1 VFKRLPTLQALLAA
15 HWHFP
20 NHALLVARTHRG
32 ELKMTEPRREPERD
46 ANAQLL
52 EEGKRYTPGGLHTS
66 IRIID
71 PPLCVRRA
79 QGAYLW
85 DENGKR
91 YIDYHAAFAP
101 IILGHCYPA
110 VVDRVSETIRETDL
124 YGASTTHLELDL
136 AKKIVAHV
144 PSVEQVLLCCTG
156 SEATFHAVRLAR
168 AVTGRRKI
176 IKFQGCYHG
185 WHDYVLRNVISAPQ
199 FANKWDP
206 GSAGMLQEAVENTL
220 VCRFNSL
227 EDVEW
232 AVKNNPDQIAG
243 IILEPIP
250 HNVGCILPEREF
262 LQGLREICDREGIV
276 LIFDEVITGFRHHIG
291 GYQAIC
297 GVTPDLTTMGKAIA
311 NGFPIAAIGGK
322 QKYMQRFNTRPGGDV
337 FFSGTFNGH
346 ASCLAAALATIGVLE
361 TGEVHKH
368 IFRLGDK
375 MRSGLKKIVSERG
388 YPCTVAGFGS
398 VYTLYFMEERPI
410 KSFDDLLRNDGALYV
425 RYRQELMAR
434 GVFEIPMNLK
444 RNHLSFS
451 HADGDVEYS
460 LGAAEQALRAT
471 YDARARHA
479 I

>member
-1 VFKRLPTLQALLAA
+1 
-15 HWHFP
+15 
-20 NHALLVARTHRG
+20 
-32 ELKMTEPRREPERD
+32 MTDPAYEIGTAGG
-46 ANAQLL
+46 ANARLH
-52 EEGKRYTPGGLHTS
+52 EEAKRYTPGGLHTS

-79 QGAYLW
+79 RGAYLW
-85 DENGKR
+85 DEDGKR

-110 VVDRVSETIRETDL
+110 VVERVAETIRETDL
-124 YGASTTHLELDL
+124 FGVSTTYLEFELS
-136 AKKIVAHV
+136 KKIVTHL

-156 SEATFHAVRLAR
+156 SEATFHAIRLAR

-185 WHDYVLRNVISAPQ
+185 WHDYVLRNVISEPQ

-206 GSAGMLQEAVENTL
+206 GSAGMLHEAIENTL

-227 EDVEW
+227 EEVEW
-232 AVKNNPDQIAG
+232 VVKNNPDQIAG

-250 HNVGCILPEREF
+250 HNVGCILPKREF
-262 LQGLREICDREGIV
+262 LEGLRKICDREGMV

-291 GYQAIC
+291 GYQTIC
-297 GVTPDLTTMGKAIA
+297 GVTPDVTTMGKAIA

-322 QKYMQRFNTRPGGDV
+322 RKYMARFNTRVGGDV

-346 ASCLAAALATIGVLE
+346 ASCLAAALATIETLE

-368 IFRLGDK
+368 IFRLGEK
-375 MRSGLKKIVSERG
+375 MRDGLKQIIRRHG

-398 VYTLYFMEERPI
+398 VYTVYFMAERPI
-410 KSFDDLLRNDGALYV
+410 QNFDDLLANDKALYV
-425 RYRQELMAR
+425 YYRQELIKR
-434 GVFEIPMNLK
+434 GVFELPMNLK

-451 HADGDVEYS
+451 HTDGDVDQTLE
-460 LGAAEQALRAT
+460 AAEHSLRAAFE
-471 YDARARHA
+471 ARAARSV
-479 I
+479 